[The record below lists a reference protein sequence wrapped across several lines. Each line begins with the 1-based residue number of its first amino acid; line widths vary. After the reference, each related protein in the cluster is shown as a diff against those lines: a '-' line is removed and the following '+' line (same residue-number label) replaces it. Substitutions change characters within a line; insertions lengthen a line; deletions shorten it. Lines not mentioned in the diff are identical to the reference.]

1 MEAQEY
7 LKKTAQELSSF
18 MEASDKNREKFPEF
32 FNNYSKESL
41 LTIDDE
47 KMDSFYKTSQ
57 VLNDTQILFT
67 KLASF
72 IYFCKK
78 INIEL
83 DLSEVIQIKGMSDFL
98 SIYEPFATDNTIDEE
113 GEFKIKD
120 LKKDAFKS
128 KEFKKNI
135 ANMIRENIPNE

>member
-7 LKKTAQELSSF
+7 LKKLTQEVVSF
-18 MEASDKNREKFPEF
+18 IEASDKNREEFPEF

-41 LTIDDE
+41 LTLSDE
-47 KMDSFYKTSQ
+47 KMDSFYRTSQ
-57 VLNDTQILFT
+57 VLNDTQILFS
-67 KLASF
+67 KIASF

-78 INIEL
+78 IKIDL

-98 SIYEPFATDNTIDEE
+98 SIHEPFSTDNTVDTD

-120 LKKDAFKS
+120 PKKDELKL

-135 ANMIRENIPNE
+135 FNLIKENIPDE

>member
-7 LKKTAQELSSF
+7 LKKITQELSSF
-18 MEASDKNREKFPEF
+18 MEASDKNRENFPEF

-41 LTIDDE
+41 LTIGDE

-98 SIYEPFATDNTIDEE
+98 SIYEPFTTDNTIDEE

-120 LKKDAFKS
+120 PKKDVVKY

-135 ANMIRENIPNE
+135 VNMIRENIPNE